1 MRYFGVRNM
10 PLPLNIILVSILAWV
25 CLCPAKAQNTAQQQQ
40 AIRKQIILKGS
51 FIPHQQ
57 DSKTKPISVKVGEY
71 INYALVATYPEDM
84 ELRFP
89 DSSYNYASFEFIK
102 KIYFP
107 TVTKDKVSTD
117 STIYQLATYEL
128 DSIQSLALPVYVLEN
143 GDTTLVYTEVDS
155 VRIQPI
161 LVTLP
166 DTVKLIANTNYN
178 AVQQLFNYPYLIIGA
193 GTAIVLILVLYLIF
207 GERIRKAYYLSRL
220 KRNHERFVS
229 QFEKYLQNI
238 LDSKQTEKGL
248 GIWKSYLENL
258 QDIPYTTYTSK
269 EIEEKIHDK
278 DLTLSLK
285 HLDRAIYGNMMDES
299 IKSSLSFL
307 FQYAQKAYQLKI
319 EEVRNA

>member
-1 MRYFGVRNM
+1 VRYFGVRNM
-10 PLPLNIILVSILAWV
+10 PLPLNIILVSMLAWV
-25 CLCPAKAQNTAQQQQ
+25 CFCPAKAQNTTQQQ
-40 AIRKQIILKGS
+40 AIKKQLILKGS
-51 FIPHQQ
+51 FIPNQQ
-57 DSKTKPISVKVGEY
+57 HSKTKPISVKVGEY

-107 TVTKDKVSTD
+107 TITKDKLSTD

-128 DSIQSLALPVYVLEN
+128 DSIQRLALPVYVLKN

-155 VRIQPI
+155 VMIQPI

-166 DTVKLIANTNYN
+166 DTIKLIANTDYN
-178 AVQQLFNYPYLIIGA
+178 AVRQLFNYPYLIIGA

-207 GERIRKAYYLSRL
+207 GERIRKAYYLNRL

>member
-10 PLPLNIILVSILAWV
+10 PLPLNIILISMLAWV
-25 CLCPAKAQNTAQQQQ
+25 CFCPAKAQNTTQQQ
-40 AIRKQIILKGS
+40 AIKKQLILTGS
-51 FIPHQQ
+51 FIPNQQ
-57 DSKTKPISVKVGEY
+57 HSKTKPISVKVGEY

-107 TVTKDKVSTD
+107 TVTKDKLSTD

-128 DSIQSLALPVYVLEN
+128 DSIQRLALPVYVLKN

-155 VRIQPI
+155 VMIQPI

-166 DTVKLIANTNYN
+166 DTIKLIANTDYN
-178 AVQQLFNYPYLIIGA
+178 AVRQLFNYPYLIIGA

-207 GERIRKAYYLSRL
+207 GERIRKAYYLNRL

>member
-10 PLPLNIILVSILAWV
+10 PLPLNIILISMLAWV
-25 CLCPAKAQNTAQQQQ
+25 CFCPAKAQNTTQQQ
-40 AIRKQIILKGS
+40 AIKKQLILKGS
-51 FIPHQQ
+51 FIPNQQ
-57 DSKTKPISVKVGEY
+57 HSKTKPISVKVGEY

-107 TVTKDKVSTD
+107 TVTKDKLSTD

-128 DSIQSLALPVYVLEN
+128 DSIQRLALPVYVLKN

-155 VRIQPI
+155 VMIQPI

-166 DTVKLIANTNYN
+166 DTIKLIANTDYN
-178 AVQQLFNYPYLIIGA
+178 AVRQLFNYPYLIIGA

-207 GERIRKAYYLSRL
+207 GERIRKAYYLNRL

>member
-1 MRYFGVRNM
+1 M
-10 PLPLNIILVSILAWV
+10 LAWV
-25 CLCPAKAQNTAQQQQ
+25 CFCPAKAQNTTQQQ
-40 AIRKQIILKGS
+40 AIKKQLILKGS
-51 FIPHQQ
+51 FIPNQQ
-57 DSKTKPISVKVGEY
+57 HSKTKPISVKVGEY

-107 TVTKDKVSTD
+107 TVTKDKLSTD

-128 DSIQSLALPVYVLEN
+128 DSIQRLALPVYVLKN

-155 VRIQPI
+155 VMIQPI

-166 DTVKLIANTNYN
+166 DTIKLIANTDYN
-178 AVQQLFNYPYLIIGA
+178 AVRQLFNYPYLIIGA

-207 GERIRKAYYLSRL
+207 GERIRKAYYLNRL

>member
-1 MRYFGVRNM
+1 MSF
-10 PLPLNIILVSILAWV
+10 PFHIILVCILAWV
-25 CLCPAKAQNTAQQQQ
+25 CLCPAKAQNTAQQQ
-40 AIRKQIILKGS
+40 AIQRQITLKGS
-51 FIPHQQ
+51 FLPPNQPN
-57 DSKTKPISVKVGEY
+57 SKARPISVKVGEY
-71 INYALVATYPEDM
+71 INYALVAQYPEGM

-89 DSSYNYASFEFIK
+89 DSSYNYASFEFVK

-107 TVTKDKVSTD
+107 TVTKDKVSVD
-117 STIYQLATYEL
+117 STIYQLATYEM
-128 DSIQSLALPVYVLEN
+128 DSIQSLALPVYVLKD

-155 VRIQPI
+155 VMISPVLLAR
-161 LVTLP
+161 P
-166 DTVKLIANTNYN
+166 DTAKLIANTNYN
-178 AVQQLFNYPYLIIGA
+178 AVGRLINYPYIIIGV
-193 GTAIVLILVLYLIF
+193 GILIVLILVLYLIF

-220 KRNHERFVS
+220 KRNHERFAT
-229 QFEKYLQNI
+229 QFEKYLQNV

-285 HLDRAIYGNMMDES
+285 HLDRAIYGNMIDES
-299 IKSSLSFL
+299 IKPALSFL

>member
-1 MRYFGVRNM
+1 VRYFGVRNM
-10 PLPLNIILVSILAWV
+10 PLPLNIILISMLAWV
-25 CLCPAKAQNTAQQQQ
+25 CFCPAKAQNTTQQQ
-40 AIRKQIILKGS
+40 AIKKQLILTGS
-51 FIPHQQ
+51 FIPNQQ
-57 DSKTKPISVKVGEY
+57 HSKTKPISVKVGEY

-107 TVTKDKVSTD
+107 TVTKDKLSTD

-128 DSIQSLALPVYVLEN
+128 DSIQRLALPVYVLKN

-155 VRIQPI
+155 VMIQPI

-166 DTVKLIANTNYN
+166 DTIKLIANTDYN
-178 AVQQLFNYPYLIIGA
+178 AVRQLFNYPYLIIGA

-207 GERIRKAYYLSRL
+207 GERIRKAYYLNRL

>member
-10 PLPLNIILVSILAWV
+10 PLPLNIILVSMLAWV
-25 CLCPAKAQNTAQQQQ
+25 CFCPAKAQNTTQQQ
-40 AIRKQIILKGS
+40 AIKKQLILKGS
-51 FIPHQQ
+51 FIPNQQ
-57 DSKTKPISVKVGEY
+57 HSKTKPISVKVGEY

-107 TVTKDKVSTD
+107 TVTKDKLSTD

-128 DSIQSLALPVYVLEN
+128 DSIQRLALPVYVLKN

-155 VRIQPI
+155 VMIQPI

-166 DTVKLIANTNYN
+166 DTIKLIANTDYN
-178 AVQQLFNYPYLIIGA
+178 AVRQLFNYPYLIIGA

-207 GERIRKAYYLSRL
+207 GERIRKAYYLNRL

>member
-1 MRYFGVRNM
+1 VRYFGVRNM
-10 PLPLNIILVSILAWV
+10 PLPLNIILISMLAWV
-25 CLCPAKAQNTAQQQQ
+25 CFCPAKAQNTTQQQ
-40 AIRKQIILKGS
+40 AIKKQLILKGS
-51 FIPHQQ
+51 FIPNQQ
-57 DSKTKPISVKVGEY
+57 HSKTKPISVKVGEY

-107 TVTKDKVSTD
+107 TVTKDKLSTD

-128 DSIQSLALPVYVLEN
+128 DSIQRLALPVYVLKN

-155 VRIQPI
+155 VMIQPI

-166 DTVKLIANTNYN
+166 DTIKLIANTDYN
-178 AVQQLFNYPYLIIGA
+178 AVRQLFNYPYLIIGA

-207 GERIRKAYYLSRL
+207 GERIRKAYYLNRL